1 MPNSFEQPQLLF
13 VSWPYPAIVDGDRF
27 SSSLAKKGKRSHQF
41 HKQFAGL
48 DRVASYDITIAHW
61 SVLPIINH
69 CFLRSSGKKDG
80 AKEDT
85 DTRQQRALGT

>member
-48 DRVASYDITIAHW
+48 DRVASYITIAHW